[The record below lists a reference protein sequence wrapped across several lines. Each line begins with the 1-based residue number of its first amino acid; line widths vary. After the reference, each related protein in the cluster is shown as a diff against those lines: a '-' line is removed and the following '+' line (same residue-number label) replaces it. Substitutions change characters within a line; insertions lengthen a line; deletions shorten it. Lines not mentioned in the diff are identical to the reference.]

1 MMNNKSYE
9 ESEDVTSLKIRLQRK
24 VKEIRRLR
32 DKLKRMKCKLDN
44 LQANLSVEG

>member
-1 MMNNKSYE
+1 MNKSYE
-9 ESEDVTSLKIRLQRK
+9 ESEETTSLKIRLQRK

-32 DKLKRMKCKLDN
+32 DKLKRMKRKLDN